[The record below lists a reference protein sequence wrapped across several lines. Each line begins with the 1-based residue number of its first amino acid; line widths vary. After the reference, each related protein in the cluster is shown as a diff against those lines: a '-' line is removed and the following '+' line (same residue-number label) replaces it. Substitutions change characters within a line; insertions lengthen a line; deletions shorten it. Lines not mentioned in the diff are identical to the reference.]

1 MPHPEINTINIKLN
15 LPKCKISKIIIMKA
29 TAIVVAAGKGV
40 RFKSKEKKPF
50 AGLMGKPVLSY
61 ALITLQRSS
70 LIDRIILVVDRPL
83 IEKAERLV
91 RKYRVNKV
99 QHVVAGG
106 KIRSESV
113 KNGLSYVKNDTSLVL
128 IHDGVRPLVSNGLI
142 KKLIA
147 AAGQYGAAIS
157 AVPVKPTI
165 KLSKDGFFVT
175 STPDR
180 RYLWEAQTPQVF
192 KKEIIESGHLR
203 GVKLHRVG
211 VRGFT
216 DDAALAE
223 AAGIK
228 VKIVKGD
235 YKNIKI
241 TTVEDLKIA
250 EALIRIK

>member
-1 MPHPEINTINIKLN
+1 MRT
-15 LPKCKISKIIIMKA
+15 
-29 TAIVVAAGKGV
+29 TAIVVAAGRGV

-50 AGLMGKPVLSY
+50 AGLLRKPVLSY

-70 LIDRIILVVDRPL
+70 LIDCIILVVDGPL

-91 RKYRVNKV
+91 RKYRINKV
-99 QHVVAGG
+99 KRIVAGG

-113 KNGLSYVKNDTSLVL
+113 RNGLRLVKNGASLVL
-128 IHDGVRPLVSNGLI
+128 IHDGVRPLVNNGLI

-147 AAGQYGAAIS
+147 AARKYGAAIS

-165 KLSKDGFFVT
+165 KLSEDGSFVT

-192 KKEIIESGHLR
+192 KKEIIEKAYKKMGA
-203 GVKLHRVG
+203 G
-211 VRGFT
+211 RGFT

-223 AAGIK
+223 IAGARI
-228 VKIVKGD
+228 KIVKGD
-235 YKNIKI
+235 YRNIKI
-241 TTVEDLKIA
+241 TTVEDIKIA
-250 EALIRIK
+250 EALLSV

>member
-1 MPHPEINTINIKLN
+1 MRT
-15 LPKCKISKIIIMKA
+15 

-50 AGLMGKPVLSY
+50 ARLLRKPVLSY
-61 ALITLQRSS
+61 ALMILQHSP
-70 LIDRIILVVDRPL
+70 LIDEIILVVDKPL
-83 IEKAERLV
+83 IKKAERLAK
-91 RKYRVNKV
+91 KYRINKV
-99 QHVVAGG
+99 MRVVAGG

-113 KNGLSYVKNDTSLVL
+113 RNGFGCVKDGASLVL
-128 IHDGVRPLVSNGLI
+128 IHDGVRPLVNNGLI

-147 AAGQYGAAIS
+147 AARKYGAAIS

-165 KLSKDGFFVT
+165 KLSEDGSFVT

-192 KKEIIESGHLR
+192 KRRIIEKAYRKMDSGTQ
-203 GVKLHRVG
+203 LHRVG
-211 VRGFT
+211 VNGFT

-223 AAGIK
+223 LAGARI
-228 VKIVKGD
+228 KIVKGD
-235 YKNIKI
+235 YRNMKI

-250 EALIRIK
+250 EALIGK